1 MERFFRREMIRTYV
15 KQIIIRATRKWKKQN
30 LNNDEIKIP
39 VHELDVFG
47 ISAVCLKFT
56 FAKNIMWQIMQNC
69 FTFPQN
75 TYAQI

>member
-1 MERFFRREMIRTYV
+1 MIRTYV

-39 VHELDVFG
+39 AHELDIFRDFSRLLEVHFG
-47 ISAVCLKFT
+47 
-56 FAKNIMWQIMQNC
+56 KNIMWQIMQNC

-75 TYAQI
+75 TYA